1 MDPEQTDVKGF
12 RAAKGDAEGAEVPMA
27 ELN

>member
-1 MDPEQTDVKGF
+1 MDPEQTNIKGF
-12 RAAKGDAEGAEVPMA
+12 RAAKGDAEDAEVPTA